1 MGNSCLLIHDD
12 LDSSFNNWS
21 ELSTFDLQLVNLDS
35 VTLEYVDKK
44 IDESLSSLAISLDG
58 SANKALAIIGIYLN
72 LDAATLLGNSKA
84 GSDEVWIKNC
94 EEIRLLIK
102 NNRDLKSEKENLLEN
117 LSLKNGVTV
126 LRIIQQASSRKTP
139 VFLIGDSVVALGY
152 LVARSNSQAKD
163 FLHVATN
170 IDRPGLIKAIENTQ
184 LQTIKLATQAS
195 LAKGLAIA
203 LLSHA

>member
-21 ELSTFDLQLVNLDS
+21 ELSTFDLQLANLDS
-35 VTLEYVDKK
+35 VTMEYLDKK
-44 IDESLSSLAISLDG
+44 IDESISSLAISLDG

-84 GSDEVWIKNC
+84 GSDAAWIKDC

-102 NNRDLKSEKENLLEN
+102 NNRDLRSEKERLLEN
-117 LSLKNGVTV
+117 LSLKNGVTA
-126 LRIIQQASSRKTP
+126 LRIIQHAASRKTP
-139 VFLIGDSVVALGY
+139 VFLIGDNAIALGY
-152 LVARSNSQAKD
+152 LVARGNSQAKD
-163 FLHVATN
+163 FLHVASN

-184 LQTIKLATQAS
+184 LQTMKLATQAS
-195 LAKGLAIA
+195 PAKGLAIA
-203 LLSHA
+203 LLSNA

>member
-21 ELSTFDLQLVNLDS
+21 ELSTFDLQLANLDS
-35 VTLEYVDKK
+35 VTMEYVDKK
-44 IDESLSSLAISLDG
+44 IDESISSLAISLDG
-58 SANKALAIIGIYLN
+58 SANKALAIIGIYLS

-84 GSDEVWIKNC
+84 GSDAAWIKDC

-102 NNRDLKSEKENLLEN
+102 NNRDLRSEKERLLEN
-117 LSLKNGVTV
+117 LSLKNGVTA
-126 LRIIQQASSRKTP
+126 LRIIQQAASRKTP
-139 VFLIGDSVVALGY
+139 VFLIGDSAIALGY
-152 LVARSNSQAKD
+152 LVARGNSQAKD
-163 FLHVATN
+163 FLHVASN

-184 LQTIKLATQAS
+184 LQTIKLAKQTNP
-195 LAKGLAIA
+195 AKGLAIA

>member
-21 ELSTFDLQLVNLDS
+21 ELSTFDLQLANLDS

-44 IDESLSSLAISLDG
+44 IDESISSLAISLDG
-58 SANKALAIIGIYLN
+58 SSNKALAIIGIYLN
-72 LDAATLLGNSKA
+72 LDAATLLGNSNA
-84 GSDEVWIKNC
+84 GSDEVWIKDC

-102 NNRDLKSEKENLLEN
+102 NNRDLKSEKERLLKN

-126 LRIIQQASSRKTP
+126 LRIIQQAASRKTP
-139 VFLIGDSVVALGY
+139 VFLLGDAAIAIGY
-152 LVARSNSQAKD
+152 LVTRGNSQAKD

-184 LQTIKLATQAS
+184 LQMIKLAKQTS
-195 LAKGLAIA
+195 PAKGLAIA
-203 LLSHA
+203 LLSHT

>member
-1 MGNSCLLIHDD
+1 MGNSCLLIHDE

-21 ELSTFDLQLVNLDS
+21 ELSTFDLQLANLDS
-35 VTLEYVDKK
+35 VTMEYLDKK
-44 IDESLSSLAISLDG
+44 IDESISSLAISLDG

-84 GSDEVWIKNC
+84 GSDELWIKDC

-102 NNRDLKSEKENLLEN
+102 NNRDLRSEKERLLEN
-117 LSLKNGVTV
+117 LSLKNGVTA
-126 LRIIQQASSRKTP
+126 LRIIQQAASRKTP
-139 VFLIGDSVVALGY
+139 VFLIGDSAIALGY
-152 LVARSNSQAKD
+152 LVARGNSQAKD
-163 FLHVATN
+163 FLHVASN

-184 LQTIKLATQAS
+184 LQTIKFAPQTS
-195 LAKGLAIA
+195 PAKGLAIA